1 MPDVQEVFRMATQK
15 VRPDEAFVDRQ
26 LGRQRRRTR
35 NRRFGTL
42 ALVAV
47 LGIAATIGLILGAK
61 AGPDA
66 TSPSEPGAE
75 ESPRVNR
82 ATDSP
87 PFFLDLRT
95 GVRTPLPDT
104 LVPEGV
110 GVGAGAYVNYSL
122 SPDGSSLAFSTCL
135 DFSCSGVDVMRLG
148 DIDGTNVRTLGVP
161 SGLNGYLPRWSPDG
175 SQLVYHLR
183 SGGTNEVGNV
193 FLYDL
198 SSGRRTQLTDL
209 DLTDPDLHVADW
221 WFLSARFTPDGQD
234 VMFHLPRDS
243 SGLTKWDAWSVP
255 VTGGEPTLILRDA
268 TFPTYF
274 PNGDALAV
282 VEPKDSSPGGVSLQI
297 AETPG
302 SRRTLVEANSS
313 WGIWWPEISPDGT
326 RIAYQDGGSIYV
338 VDVAKAVSTKV
349 AEGDNAEWL
358 DDHTLI
364 VAP

>member
-1 MPDVQEVFRMATQK
+1 MPEVQEAFRMATQK
-15 VRPDEAFVDRQ
+15 VRPDEGFVDRQ

-42 ALVAV
+42 ALVAA
-47 LGIAATIGLILGAK
+47 LGIAATIGVILGAK
-61 AGPDA
+61 GGPDA
-66 TSPSEPGAE
+66 TSPAEPGAE

-82 ATDSP
+82 ATNSP

-95 GVRTPLPDT
+95 GVRTPLADT
-104 LVPEGV
+104 LVPEGA
-110 GVGAGAYVNYSL
+110 GAGVHVNYSV
-122 SPDGSSLAFSTCL
+122 SPDGSAVAFSTCL
-135 DFSCSGVDVMRLG
+135 GFSCSGVDVMRLG

-175 SQLVYHLR
+175 SQLVYQVR
-183 SGGTNEVGNV
+183 SGATNEVGNV
-193 FLYDL
+193 FLYDF

-209 DLTDPDLHVADW
+209 DLHVADW

-234 VMFHLPRDS
+234 VIFHLPRDS

-255 VTGGEPTLILRDA
+255 VTGGEPSLMLRDA
-268 TFPTYF
+268 AFPTYF
-274 PNGDALAV
+274 PRGDALAV
-282 VEPKDSSPGGVSLQI
+282 VEPKDSSLGGVSLQI
-297 AETPG
+297 AEPQG
-302 SRRTLVEANSS
+302 SRRTLVEANSPP
-313 WGIWWPEISPDGT
+313 GIWWPEISPDGT

-338 VDVAKAVSTKV
+338 VDVATAVSTKV

-364 VAP
+364 VSP